1 MADGVD
7 IARGLLGAA
16 DELLHDRSYSVQVS
30 RRSPSEIVA
39 RGRVRDEKP
48 PGMYVEGDPDP
59 LTMHDMTVELC
70 VAYPSLEITA
80 VSVEFSTYPQV
91 ACPQISDDYSGLVGV
106 SIARG
111 FTHKVRE
118 LFGGPRGCTHV
129 TALLQ
134 AMAPAVVQS
143 TWSMRILSMRES
155 GTPWPPPRPQSP
167 EGSRGGEAAR
177 AAIGSNL
184 DTCHVWAADGELVA
198 RVEGGE
204 VIPQVI
210 PVRVRL
216 EARGVEPQE

>member
-1 MADGVD
+1 
-7 IARGLLGAA
+7 
-16 DELLHDRSYSVQVS
+16 
-30 RRSPSEIVA
+30 
-39 RGRVRDEKP
+39 
-48 PGMYVEGDPDP
+48 
-59 LTMHDMTVELC
+59 MHDMTVELC

-80 VSVEFSTYPQV
+80 VSVEFATYPQV
-91 ACPQISDDYSGLVGV
+91 GCPQISDDYSGLVGV

-111 FTHKVRE
+111 FTREVRE

-143 TWSMRILSMRES
+143 TWSMRILTMRES
-155 GTPWPPPRPQSP
+155 GTPWPPPRPRAP
-167 EGSRGGEAAR
+167 EGSKGREAAR
-177 AAIGSNL
+177 AAIGPNL

-204 VIPQVI
+204 VLPQVI

-216 EARGVEPQE
+216 EARGMEPQE

>member
-1 MADGVD
+1 M
-7 IARGLLGAA
+7 
-16 DELLHDRSYSVQVS
+16 ELLHDRSYSVRVS
-30 RRSPSEIVA
+30 RKSPDEIVA
-39 RGRVRDEKP
+39 IGRVCDEKP

-80 VSVEFSTYPQV
+80 VSVEFGTHPQV
-91 ACPQISDDYSGLVGV
+91 ACPQISDAYDGLVGV

-155 GTPWPPPRPQSP
+155 GMPWPPPRPQISGR
-167 EGSRGGEAAR
+167 EGSEAAR
-177 AAIGSNL
+177 AAIGPNL

-204 VIPQVI
+204 VVPQVI

-216 EARGVEPQE
+216 EARGVAQE